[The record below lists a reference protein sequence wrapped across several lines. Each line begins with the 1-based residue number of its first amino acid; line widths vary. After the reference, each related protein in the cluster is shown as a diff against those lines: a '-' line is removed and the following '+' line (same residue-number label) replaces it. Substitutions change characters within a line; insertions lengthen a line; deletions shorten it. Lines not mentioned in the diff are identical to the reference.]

1 MKETYLLKIPRRKT
15 AFCAKGIGPWFLV
28 YRRSWDGQWSVLGGW
43 KRRRTALA
51 AARRCRKWGVAKY
64 PSQVHALK
72 GEVAQ
77 RELFDEVPA

>member
-1 MKETYLLKIPRRKT
+1 MASKRR
-15 AFCAKGIGPWFLV
+15 I
-28 YRRSWDGQWSVLGGW
+28 RRNKCEGKVRHGW

-77 RELFDEVPA
+77 HELFDEVPA